1 MDYRVLKGRV
11 EQGRFDGHYQL
22 LLKAG
27 DASWRVAFNVRSE
40 QNPFPVRYAIDTSFH
55 GPLTAAMTSLPFG
68 LSPGRT
74 VTGKDVHAFMT
85 ARGLALD
92 FVRGD
97 VLSAGD
103 LRVLEKG
110 PPDKRSYVE
119 RQLELHVQMAQQDPA
134 SFVCAFGNPW
144 GPENK
149 PDQYFGFEP
158 GQGIHD
164 IHMNQGNSGSFKGHR
179 FRDDDGVGQDGAL
192 FFSLPASGVF
202 VGFFI
207 AFQSQSFDT
216 DANGHRT
223 DGVP

>member
-1 MDYRVLKGRV
+1 MDYRVLKGKV
-11 EQGRFDGHYQL
+11 EQGRLDGHYQL
-22 LLKAG
+22 LLRAAG
-27 DASWRVAFNVRSE
+27 AAWRVAFNVRSE
-40 QNPFPVRYAIDTSFH
+40 QNPFAVRYAIDTNFR
-55 GPLTAAMTSLPFG
+55 GPLTAAMESLPLG
-68 LSPGRT
+68 LSPARD
-74 VTGKDVHAFMT
+74 VTGSGVHAFMA

-97 VLSAGD
+97 VLSQSD

-110 PPDKRSYVE
+110 PPNKRSYVE
-119 RQLELHVQMAQQDPA
+119 SQLELHVQMAQEDPA
-134 SFVCAFGNPW
+134 SFVCAFGVPW
-144 GPENK
+144 GPENM

-164 IHMNQGNSGSFKGHR
+164 IHMNQGNSGSFKKHR

-192 FFSLPASGVF
+192 FFSLPASGVW

-216 DANGHRT
+216 DAHGHRT